1 MRSDGLT
8 RQSVAPGSVVLDIDQ
23 MSDNLNSTGV
33 MYETGGSITTTGAE
47 QTLLIMDDPLGIALV
62 SAVIV
67 DFDAMVGGDTIVFR
81 TYYRIGPGLGMQ
93 LYDYDSWVGAD
104 GGLAN
109 GEKLDTVSGGYY
121 RYGYRLTIQR
131 TGGVDHAFPWAAWM
145 IGE

>member
-81 TYYRIGPGLGMQ
+81 TYYRIGVGGGM
-93 LYDYDSWVGAD
+93 LLMDYDSYTGID

-109 GEKLDTVSGGYY
+109 GEVLADVGGAIY
-121 RYGYRLTIQR
+121 RHGYQLTIQR
-131 TGGVDHAFPWAAWM
+131 TAGADHTYTWEAYLV
-145 IGE
+145 GE